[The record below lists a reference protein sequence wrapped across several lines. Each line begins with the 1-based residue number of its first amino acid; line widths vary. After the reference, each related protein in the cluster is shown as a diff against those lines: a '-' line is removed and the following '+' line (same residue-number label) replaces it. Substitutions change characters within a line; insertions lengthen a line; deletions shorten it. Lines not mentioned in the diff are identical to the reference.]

1 MSQRLISIV
10 VPCYNEAAGI
20 TSFLQSLSSAVKPI
34 DGYSFEIVV
43 VDDGSSDQTAEK
55 VHAAKVRSVKLI
67 CLSRNF
73 GKEAATT
80 AGINEATGDA
90 VITLDADGQHPVEL
104 IPDFIH
110 AWEAGAKVVI
120 GRRQGTENQQFSKSF
135 GSRWF
140 YRMFNAIAGI
150 KVVPGSTD
158 FRLIDRAVA
167 NQFNK
172 LTEHNRITRVLIDWL
187 GYERVYIDFVAPP
200 RLHGTAT
207 YSNKKLAGLAIDSLV
222 SHSSSP
228 LYFAAYLGLVMVP
241 FSILLGLTM
250 VIDSLAGDPLGWRVT
265 GSAYVV
271 VLMLGLIGIL
281 LISQGIIG
289 LYLSQI
295 QTETKNRPLYVI
307 DSTRS
312 FS

>member
-1 MSQRLISIV
+1 MSLKTISIV

-20 TSFLQSLSSAVKPI
+20 ASFLSSLDAIIAKQHTFA
-34 DGYSFEIVV
+34 FEVII
-43 VDDGSSDQTAEK
+43 VDDGSTDQTVQQIRK
-55 VHAAKVRSVKLI
+55 HASKKTKLI

-80 AGINEATGDA
+80 AGIHEATGDA
-90 VITLDADGQHPVEL
+90 IITIDADGQHPVL
-104 IPDFIH
+104 MIPDFID
-110 AWEAGAKVVI
+110 AWQAGAKVVI
-120 GRRQGTENQQFSKSF
+120 GRRKDTEKQRMTKRF
-135 GSRWF
+135 GSHWF
-140 YRMFNAIAGI
+140 YRTFNSIAGI

-158 FRLIDRAVA
+158 FRLIDRQVA

-187 GYERVYIDFVAPP
+187 GYERSYIEFVAPA
-200 RLHGTAT
+200 RLYGTAT
-207 YSNKKLAGLAIDSLV
+207 YSNKKLAGLAIDGLV

-241 FSILLGLTM
+241 FSILLGITM
-250 VIDSLAGDPLGWRVT
+250 VIDTLLGDPLDWQVT

-307 DSTRS
+307 DESKS
-312 FS
+312 LS